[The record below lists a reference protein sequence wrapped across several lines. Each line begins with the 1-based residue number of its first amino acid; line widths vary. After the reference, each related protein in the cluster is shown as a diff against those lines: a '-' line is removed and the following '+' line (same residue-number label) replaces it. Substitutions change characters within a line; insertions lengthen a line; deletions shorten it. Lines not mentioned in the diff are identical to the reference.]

1 MYVLLA
7 DVLLA
12 NVCIAS
18 WCISLSHSSLF
29 HNWAYVFRAYVCLSS
44 KCMSFEHMYV
54 FRAYVCLSKFLRF
67 SSIFPSRFCCTV
79 FLDCVCV
86 PYWPE
91 LGKRPHCRDN
101 VTRFSGHKIVMV
113 TAILLYSLW
122 LLNLDTET
130 LIFFEFFL
138 VPETLWRCLVV
149 AKVKYCRVPSS
160 AYCYTISHMKIA
172 RLLKYVLINVID
184 MLIH

>member
-12 NVCIAS
+12 YVCIAS

-29 HNWAYVFRAYVCLSS
+29 HNWAYVFRAYVCLS
-44 KCMSFEHMYV
+44 
-54 FRAYVCLSKFLRF
+54 KFLRF
-67 SSIFPSRFCCTV
+67 YSIFPSRFCCTV

-149 AKVKYCRVPSS
+149 AKVKNCRVPSS
-160 AYCYTISHMKIA
+160 AYCYTISPMKIA

>member
-1 MYVLLA
+1 MYVLQA
-7 DVLLA
+7 DVFLCHILA
-12 NVCIAS
+12 C
-18 WCISLSHSSLF
+18 F
-29 HNWAYVFRAYVCLSS
+29 TTER
-44 KCMSFEHMYV
+44 MSFEHT
-54 FRAYVCLSKFLRF
+54 YVCLSKFLRF

-101 VTRFSGHKIVMV
+101 VTRFSGQKIVMV
-113 TAILLYSLW
+113 TAILLYYLW

-172 RLLKYVLINVID
+172 RLLKYVLNNVID